1 MKVEL
6 KAHPAY
12 YNLSA
17 AEKAE
22 ICNGMGAKDS
32 FLAKLIP
39 NTMYGLDVS
48 EAGNRHDL
56 RYHIGQTEEDKRIA
70 DREFLENLLIIIN
83 NKGGWLA
90 WLRRR
95 RALKYYEAVY
105 YRGHDAFWANKIK
118 YISL

>member
-1 MKVEL
+1 MINL

-12 YNLSA
+12 YELSPE
-17 AEKAE
+17 EKAE

-32 FLAKLIP
+32 LLAKLIP
-39 NTMYGLDVS
+39 NTMYCLDVS

-56 RYHIGQTEEDKRIA
+56 RYHIGQTEEDKREA
-70 DREFLENLLIIIN
+70 DREFLDNLLIIIN
-83 NKGGWLA
+83 NYGGWLA

-105 YRGHDAFWANKIK
+105 YKGHEAFWKGKNL
-118 YISL
+118 S